1 MSEVAAYL
9 VVLHKHAHPESVE
22 ATIAATRQLKGVA
35 GIRTLY
41 DDVGREIRDIRAV
54 RDEVRADITERAR
67 KAGGV

>member
-35 GIRTLY
+35 GVRTLY

-54 RDEVRADITERAR
+54 RDEVREDIAERAR
-67 KAGGV
+67 KAGGA

>member
-35 GIRTLY
+35 GVRTLY

-54 RDEVRADITERAR
+54 REEVREDIAERAR
-67 KAGGV
+67 KAGGA